1 MMFSKHIDYNNGCTR
16 VFRMCLMVID
26 MCIDQTLGILGQF
39 TLKRVHAEDAGGRGQ
54 KIGVSNQGSVIRGQ
68 EGDRIVPSAIWRVIP
83 APCPWYIC
91 IILSSWAGVKTDSLF
106 YLLFQLAPPLF
117 FDLIGTPGQGQGY
130 RFESVEVKEAAFRID
145 GVFLP
150 PEGATDQPVYFV
162 EVQFQRDR
170 QIYRRLA
177 AEIFLFLQKHPQI
190 NRWRSV
196 VIFPRASLEP
206 DDALAYSL
214 LLNSDHCQRVY
225 LDQLPDHPSVSLGL
239 VQLMVTPANQAAE
252 RARQLMSQAAT
263 SPPPILELD
272 RIIELVE
279 TILVYKFPQQSREEI
294 TAMLG
299 ISALKQ
305 TRVFQEF
312 YEDGQRDGLE
322 QGRQEGL
329 EVGRQQ
335 ESLALVQRLL
345 GRRLGDLPEVW
356 RDRLATLGLSPLE
369 ELAEALLDFQ
379 SLADL
384 QDWWQLWQEQQGQV
398 LAALV
403 AHLGQPLDS
412 WDPPLVAQV
421 QRLGRQHLTTL
432 QEDLPGLNSLED
444 LAAWCEQA
452 KQRP

>member
-1 MMFSKHIDYNNGCTR
+1 M
-16 VFRMCLMVID
+16 
-26 MCIDQTLGILGQF
+26 
-39 TLKRVHAEDAGGRGQ
+39 AGY
-54 KIGVSNQGSVIRGQ
+54 VS
-68 EGDRIVPSAIWRVIP
+68 
-83 APCPWYIC
+83 PCPWYIC
-91 IILSSWAGVKTDSLF
+91 IILSSWADVKTDSLF

-117 FDLIGTPGQGQGY
+117 FDLIGAPGQGQGY

-214 LLNSDHCQRVY
+214 LLNSDYCQRVY

-252 RARQLMSQAAT
+252 RARQLMSQATA
-263 SPPPILELD
+263 SPPPILDLN

-279 TILVYKFPQQSREEI
+279 TILVYKFPQQSREEL

-322 QGRQEGL
+322 QGLERGRQEGL
-329 EVGRQQ
+329 EAGRQEGLEEGRQ
-335 ESLALVQRLL
+335 RESLALVQRQLR
-345 GRRLGDLPEVW
+345 RRLGDLPEVW
-356 RDRLATLGLSPLE
+356 RDRLATLGLGPLE

-403 AHLGQPLDS
+403 EHLGQPLDS
-412 WDPPLVAQV
+412 WDPSLVNQV
-421 QRLGRQHLTTL
+421 QRLGRQELTTL